1 MFSLAWTLARAGGW
15 ARSAL
20 LAGCTAAVS
29 GLLLVAVSLLVLKDD
44 AGEQLASFV
53 RDGGTRGGVVFAVV
67 LLTLPPLL
75 LLDQAVRLGT
85 ANRDRRLAAL
95 RVAGAT
101 PSEVRRLGAIEVGIP
116 ASIGAVLGIGVLAAL
131 RAVLGGQQY
140 APESGDFTSPNF
152 AIVPTNSGPTWWQA
166 ILVVVAVAIAGTLVG
181 WRASRSVVESPLGVT
196 RRETRRPPRPWG
208 LLLLLLAAALT
219 PTAFSVSHGTDF
231 VVFIVIALLVAALI
245 ALAPWV
251 AYVMA
256 RRLQRRT
263 SLPATLLAAQRIIAE
278 PRAAGRAAAAIGG
291 IALVSGGVVGFVI
304 DVIRAGDYGD
314 SSYLA
319 GATLVAFSLLVGLAI
334 AAGSMAVHSVEA
346 LLDRRREVAFLA
358 ATGMLEHELELAAR
372 REITMVALPLAVVGS
387 VLGAATMPLIGGD
400 SASTLLLS
408 IFLGLGITVSL
419 VWLASVVAVR
429 AVRPWARRASSPLN
443 LRTE

>member
-29 GLLLVAVSLLVLKDD
+29 GLLLIAVSLLLLGDD

-101 PSEVRRLGAIEVGIP
+101 PSEIRRLGAIEVGIP
-116 ASIGAVLGIGVLAAL
+116 ASIGAVLGIGVFAAL
-131 RAVLGGQQY
+131 RAVVGGQQY
-140 APESGDFTSPNF
+140 DSRSLYGSNF
-152 AIVPTNSGPTWWQA
+152 AIVPTYSGPSWWQVL
-166 ILVVVAVAIAGTLVG
+166 LVVVGVAIAGTLVG
-181 WRASRSVVESPLGVT
+181 WRASRSVVESPLGAT
-196 RRETRRPPRPWG
+196 RRERQRPPRPWG
-208 LLLLLLAAALT
+208 VALLVLAALLT
-219 PTAFSVSHGTDF
+219 ATAFRVDHGTDF
-231 VVFIVIALLVAALI
+231 VAFIVIALVVVALVV
-245 ALAPWV
+245 LAPWV
-251 AYVMA
+251 AYAAA
-256 RRLQRRT
+256 RRIQRRT
-263 SLPATLLAAQRIIAE
+263 ARPASLIAAQRIMAE

-291 IALVSGGVVGFVI
+291 IALVSGGVVSFVLGVWGN
-304 DVIRAGDYGD
+304 DD

-319 GATLVAFSLLVGLAI
+319 GATLVSIALLVGLFV
-334 AAGSMAVHSVEA
+334 AAGSMAVHSVES

-358 ATGMLEHELELAAR
+358 ATGMLVSELELASR
-372 REITMVALPLAVVGS
+372 REITMVSIPLAAFGS
-387 VLGAATMPLIGGD
+387 VLGAAAVPLGD
-400 SASTLLLS
+400 TLLEYLLS
-408 IFLGLGITVSL
+408 VVLGLGITVGL
-419 VWLASVVAVR
+419 VWLASVLAVR
-429 AVRPWARRASSPLN
+429 AVRPWARRAASPLN

>member
-29 GLLLVAVSLLVLKDD
+29 GLLLVAVSLLVLRDD
-44 AGEQLASFV
+44 FDEQLASFV

-116 ASIGAVLGIGVLAAL
+116 VSVGAAIGIGVFAVL
-131 RAVLGGQQY
+131 RALLGGQQH
-140 APESGDFTSPNF
+140 ATRSGDFDASNF
-152 AIVPTNSGPTWWQA
+152 AIVPTYSGPTWWQVL
-166 ILVVVAVAIAGTLVG
+166 LVVVGVASAGTLVG

-196 RRETRRPPRPWG
+196 RRERQRPPRPWG
-208 LLLLLLAAALT
+208 VALLVLAALLT
-219 PTAFSVSHGTDF
+219 PTAFRVDHGTDF
-231 VVFIVIALLVAALI
+231 VAFIVIALVVVALVV
-245 ALAPWV
+245 LAPWV
-251 AYVMA
+251 AYAAA
-256 RRLQRRT
+256 RRIQRRT
-263 SLPATLLAAQRIIAE
+263 ARPASLIAAQRIMAE

-291 IALVSGGVVGFVI
+291 IALVSGGVVSFVLGVWGN
-304 DVIRAGDYGD
+304 DD

-319 GATLVAFSLLVGLAI
+319 GATLVSIALLVGLFV
-334 AAGSMAVHSVEA
+334 AAGSMAVRSVES

-358 ATGMLEHELELAAR
+358 ATGMLVSELELASR
-372 REITMVALPLAVVGS
+372 REITMVSMPLAAFGS
-387 VLGAATMPLIGGD
+387 VLGAAAVPLGD
-400 SASTLLLS
+400 NLLEYLLTVV
-408 IFLGLGITVSL
+408 LGLGITVGL
-419 VWLASVVAVR
+419 VWLASVLAVR
-429 AVRPWARRASSPLN
+429 AVRPWARRAASPLN